1 MSQFL
6 AEQYKNQFSEQV
18 ELFLTD
24 NSDIER
30 VELLYPDNNG
40 VMRGK
45 WLPASSLKKLA
56 DGAVR
61 LPRSTSFLD
70 IWSDDV
76 DETGMVIDIGDPDCV
91 CLPIVSSLCRV
102 PWASKPSAQV
112 LISMFEP
119 QDMEGSVYEA
129 RQILQRQVLQYEVM
143 GLTPVVATELEF
155 YIVDP
160 QYSGD
165 KPQPPLGKNGERS
178 SASQIYEYSAMENF
192 APVLDAINQA
202 GQKQGLPLDT
212 TIAEF
217 GPGQFEINLLHQAN
231 PLLAADQAVMLK
243 HLIKQVVRE
252 HGYEATFMAK
262 PYTEFAGN
270 GMHVHASVNDA
281 EGNNIFA
288 SDTDELSEN
297 LADAI
302 AGLLATMEETQL
314 LYAPHANSY
323 RRFIPGSYAPI
334 SPCWGFDHRAAAVRV
349 PAING
354 KAARLEHRVSG
365 ADANPYLVIS
375 AILAGMH
382 SGLVNHPELM
392 KPISSDTK
400 AEDLAPMTG
409 YWGEAIHRFETSA
422 FVSKALGAEFQR
434 VMGICK
440 RSEERKFAVRV
451 TDFECQTYM
460 SKA

>member
-1 MSQFL
+1 MSQHL

-18 ELFLTD
+18 DLFLTD

-76 DETGMVIDIGDPDCV
+76 DETGMVIDIGDPDCI
-91 CLPIVSSLCRV
+91 CLPVASSLCRV

-129 RQILQRQVLQYEVM
+129 RQILQRQILQYEAM

-160 QYSGD
+160 QHSGD
-165 KPQPPLGKNGERS
+165 KPQPPLGQNGERS
-178 SASQIYEYSAMENF
+178 SASQIYEYSAMDNF
-192 APVLDAINQA
+192 APLLDAINQA
-202 GQKQGLPLDT
+202 GQEQGLPLDT

-288 SDTDELSEN
+288 SDTDELSKN

-302 AGLLATMEETQL
+302 AGLLATMEDTQL

-349 PAING
+349 PAIKG

-382 SGLVNHPELM
+382 SGLLNHPELM

-409 YWGEAIHRFETSA
+409 YWGEAIHRFENSA
-422 FVSKALGAEFQR
+422 FVSKELGAEFQR

-440 RSEERKFAVRV
+440 CSEERKFAAQV
-451 TDFECQTYM
+451 TDFECQTYL